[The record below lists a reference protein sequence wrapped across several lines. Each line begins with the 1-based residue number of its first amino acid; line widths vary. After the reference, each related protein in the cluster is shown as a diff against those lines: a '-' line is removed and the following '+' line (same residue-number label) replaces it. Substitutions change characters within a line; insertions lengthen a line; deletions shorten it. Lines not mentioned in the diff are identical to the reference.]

1 MKKLCLLLILVGFA
15 FGFSIQNDAKFEE
28 IYKTKSNKDKIV
40 LMIYTAKSCPQ
51 CAYMKK
57 KVFTQKNI
65 KNFMDENFVVLEKDI
80 DKDDLPENFE
90 YIGIPTMFFVNS
102 KGEQIDKFVGSARAD
117 EFWEVLK
124 NSKDKQK

>member
-1 MKKLCLLLILVGFA
+1 MKKLCLLLILAGCS
-15 FGFSIQNDAKFEE
+15 FGFSIQNHVKFEE
-28 IYKTKSNKDKIV
+28 IYKIKSNKDKIV

-65 KNFMDENFVVLEKDI
+65 ENFMDKNFVVLEKDI

-102 KGEQIDKFVGSARAD
+102 NGEQIDKFVGSTRAD
-117 EFWEVLK
+117 EFLEVLK
-124 NSKDKQK
+124 NAKGKQK

>member
-117 EFWEVLK
+117 EFLEVLQ
-124 NSKDKQK
+124 NAKDKQK

>member
-65 KNFMDENFVVLEKDI
+65 KNFMDKNFVVLEKDI

-117 EFWEVLK
+117 EFLEVLQ
-124 NSKDKQK
+124 NAKDKQK

>member
-1 MKKLCLLLILVGFA
+1 MKKLCLLLILAGFA

-28 IYKTKSNKDKIV
+28 IYNNKSNKDKIV

-57 KVFTQKNI
+57 KVFTQKTI
-65 KNFMDENFVVLEKDI
+65 KNFMDKKFVVLEKDI

-102 KGEQIDKFVGSARAD
+102 KGEQIDKFVGSTRAD
-117 EFWEVLK
+117 EFLEVLK
-124 NSKDKQK
+124 NAKGKQK